1 MRSRYWVLLFILILF
16 GTSLIPGAGGG
27 AALLV
32 TGTASAAESPD
43 WRTEFDDICGRTAD
57 AQSLSAED
65 LTKLMSR
72 CDTLKPRIEKL
83 GESERKV
90 FLKRLNMCR
99 ELFRYVL
106 ESKDGG
112 K

>member
-1 MRSRYWVLLFILILF
+1 MRSRYPVLLFILISF
-16 GTSLIPGAGGG
+16 SISLLSGAVGG
-27 AALLV
+27 AALFA
-32 TGTASAAESPD
+32 TGTASAAEAPD
-43 WRTEFDDICGRTAD
+43 WRTEFDDICGRTAE

-65 LTKLMSR
+65 LTRLMSR
-72 CDTLKPRIEKL
+72 CDSLKPRIEKL